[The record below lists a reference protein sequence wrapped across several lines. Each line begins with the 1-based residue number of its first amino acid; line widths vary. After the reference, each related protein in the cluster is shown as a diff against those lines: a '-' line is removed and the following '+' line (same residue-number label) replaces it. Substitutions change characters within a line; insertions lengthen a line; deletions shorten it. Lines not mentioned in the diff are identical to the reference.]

1 MMGWRNVKMDIRY
14 VPRRD
19 EYERQLDETT
29 EGQVESRVAD
39 FRRTQNSDLS
49 WH

>member
-19 EYERQLDETT
+19 EYERQLDETHWAR
-29 EGQVESRVAD
+29 ESV
-39 FRRTQNSDLS
+39 FQLKYLEKT
-49 WH
+49 